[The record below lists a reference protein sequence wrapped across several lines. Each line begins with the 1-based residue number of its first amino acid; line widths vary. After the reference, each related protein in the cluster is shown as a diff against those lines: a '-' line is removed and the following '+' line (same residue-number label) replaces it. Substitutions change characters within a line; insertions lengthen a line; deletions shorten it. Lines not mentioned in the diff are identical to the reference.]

1 MKTLFEAAGELQRF
15 LAGKRWK
22 FCFIGGI
29 ALQRWGEPRLTLD
42 ADISLLTGFGG
53 EEEVAREIIA
63 AYRPRIND
71 AVAFAR
77 DNRVLPVEAGNG
89 ARFDISLAAFDF
101 EEEIIDRASYFDFSP
116 SVRLLTCSAEDL
128 AVMKAFACRD
138 KDLAD
143 LRTIVARQ
151 GAALDKKTILERLKP
166 LAAIKPEEDIPRKIM
181 PILGKL

>member
-1 MKTLFEAAGELQRF
+1 MKTLFEAAAGLQQF
-15 LAGKRWK
+15 LSGKRWK

-42 ADISLLTGFGG
+42 ADISLLTGFGR
-53 EEEVAREIIA
+53 EEEVAREITA
-63 AYRPRIND
+63 VYRPRVND

-77 DNRVLPVEAGNG
+77 DNRVLLVEAANG
-89 ARFDISLAAFDF
+89 AKFDITFAAFDF
-101 EEEIIDRASYFDFSP
+101 EEEIINRASCFDFSP

-151 GAALDKKTILERLKP
+151 GAALDKKAVIERLRP
-166 LAAIKPEEDIPRKIM
+166 LAAIKPEEDVLAKAAM
-181 PILGKL
+181 ILGKI

>member
-15 LAGKRWK
+15 LAGKSWK

-29 ALQRWGEPRLTLD
+29 ALQRWGEPRLTLA
-42 ADISLLTGFGG
+42 ADLSLLTGCGR

-77 DNRVLPVEAGNG
+77 ENRVLLVEAANG
-89 ARFDISLAAFDF
+89 AKFDITLAAFDF

-116 SVRLLTCSAEDL
+116 AARLLTCSAEDL
-128 AVMKAFACRD
+128 VVMKAFACRD

-143 LRTIVARQ
+143 LRTIAARQ
-151 GAALDKKTILERLKP
+151 GAALDKKAVFERLKP
-166 LAAIKPEEDIPRKIM
+166 LAAIKPEEDI
-181 PILGKL
+181 LGKITPIPGEP

>member
-1 MKTLFEAAGELQRF
+1 LKTLFEAAAALQQF

-53 EEEVAREIIA
+53 EEAVAREITA
-63 AYRPRIND
+63 VYRPRIKD

-77 DNRVLPVEAGNG
+77 DNRVLLVEADNG
-89 ARFDISLAAFDF
+89 AKFDITFAAFDF
-101 EEEIIDRASYFDFSP
+101 EEEIINRASYFDFSP

-143 LRTIVARQ
+143 LRTIVLRQ
-151 GAALDKKTILERLKP
+151 GAALDKKAVMEKLKP
-166 LAAIKPEEDIPRKIM
+166 LAAIKPEEDILTKALK
-181 PILGKL
+181 ILGKI